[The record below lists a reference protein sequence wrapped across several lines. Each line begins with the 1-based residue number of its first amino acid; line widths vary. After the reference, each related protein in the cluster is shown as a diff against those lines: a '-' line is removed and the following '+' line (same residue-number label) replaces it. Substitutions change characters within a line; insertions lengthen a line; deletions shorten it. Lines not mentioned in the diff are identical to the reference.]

1 MRNYIIIS
9 KKQADKVRGRHG
21 KYSALEPVEF
31 PDGRYGIPAR
41 CIDDPEFADI
51 KKTLEEY
58 QRGEVQEI
66 VDLQKKIE
74 EFHLEQ
80 GTYVYKDKV
89 ITVEKPLTIRAEDI
103 NEKESRARIVSIDT
117 FQKEGGNEKELI
129 KIEEHEQ
136 ETDIEAGRYYLSQDY
151 WVVLSKVTE
160 RVSFAS
166 VDKLSELSDKF
177 EIRKDI
183 RTEVDKM
190 IDERIAREQA
200 EKEKES
206 EKEPEKE
213 IEEPVK
219 EPEIIP
225 EPEKPEEPVKPVE
238 PEPEVKPRFMVRLWN
253 KIKSIFK

>member
-41 CIDDPEFADI
+41 VINDPEFAGI

-58 QRGEVQEI
+58 AKGEVQEI
-66 VDLQKKIE
+66 VDLQKKVE

-80 GTYVYKDKV
+80 GIYLFRDKV
-89 ITVEKPLTIRAEDI
+89 ITVEKSLTIRAEDI

-117 FQKEGGNEKELI
+117 FQKEGGDEKELI
-129 KIEEHEQ
+129 RIEEQ
-136 ETDIEAGRYYLSQDY
+136 EAEIEAGRYYLSQDY
-151 WVVLSKVTE
+151 WVVLAKTTE
-160 RVSFAS
+160 RISLEG

-183 RTEVDKM
+183 RTEVDAMK
-190 IDERIAREQA
+190 EA
-200 EKEKES
+200 EKSKDDGT
-206 EKEPEKE
+206 
-213 IEEPVK
+213 VY
-219 EPEIIP
+219 
-225 EPEKPEEPVKPVE
+225 
-238 PEPEVKPRFMVRLWN
+238 N
-253 KIKSIFK
+253 DKSR